1 MNTRHALP
9 ALVLLSVL
17 VGAVALAGGVAAG
30 ASTQTANETADVSVD
45 DQTGGESVTVAEA
58 TLLEGGFLVVYNGS
72 GQIAGVSGYLEEG
85 THENVSVELSPA
97 LDRSQVVVA
106 EARTDDG
113 DESFNASDD
122 TPYTNENDQP
132 VGETAYVTVEGSDAD
147 AGTGTD
153 DGTEASPDT
162 ETVTATTTAAGT
174 AADEGTET
182 ETSGP
187 GFGAIAALV
196 AIAGAA
202 LLARR

>member
-58 TLLEGGFLVVYNGS
+58 TLPDGGFLVVYNDS
-72 GQIAGVSGYLEEG
+72 GGIAGVSEYLDDG
-85 THENVSVELSPA
+85 THEDVTVQLSPT
-97 LDRSQVVVA
+97 LERSQVVVA

-113 DESFNASDD
+113 DESFNASADAA
-122 TPYTNENDQP
+122 YTNENDQP
-132 VGETAYVTVEGSDAD
+132 VGETAYVTVEESGEDDA
-147 AGTGTD
+147 TGTE
-153 DGTEASPDT
+153 TAT
-162 ETVTATTTAAGT
+162 ETATATEGDAATDAATT
-174 AADEGTET
+174 EST

-187 GFGAIAALV
+187 GFGAVAALV

>member
-1 MNTRHALP
+1 MNTRHMLP

-17 VGAVALAGGVAAG
+17 VGAVAVTGGVAAG
-30 ASTQTANETADVSVD
+30 ASTTQATNATADVSVD
-45 DQTGGESVTVAEA
+45 DQTGGDAVTVAEA
-58 TLLEGGFLVVYNGS
+58 TLSDGGFLVVYNGS
-72 GQIAGVSGYLEEG
+72 GQIAGVSGYLDNG
-85 THENVSVELSPA
+85 THEDVTVQLSPA
-97 LDRSQVVVA
+97 LDRGQVVVA

-132 VGETAYVTVEGSDAD
+132 VGETAYVTVEDGA
-147 AGTGTD
+147 TGT
-153 DGTEASPDT
+153 E
-162 ETVTATTTAAGT
+162 TATATEGDAATDAATT
-174 AADEGTET
+174 EST

-187 GFGAIAALV
+187 GFGAVAALV